1 MLGNGTQSQTLL
13 LKESS
18 VRHVHPNRTPIV
30 LRVPALSSAA
40 LFCLSTVFSIALVAR
55 IESDKYIQLSM
66 YKSESRFKCMRT
78 LADATA

>member
-18 VRHVHPNRTPIV
+18 VRHVYPNRTPIV

-55 IESDKYIQLSM
+55 IERYSTYNLVCTNLK
-66 YKSESRFKCMRT
+66 
-78 LADATA
+78 ADSSA